1 MVYIY
6 PNLLNVQFLFVHV
19 PAQSQN
25 NFYCFGEK
33 LGIYYDLIFKHL
45 AMIISMIMMLKIV
58 MMFLFYVLLA

>member
-1 MVYIY
+1 MYSFFLY
-6 PNLLNVQFLFVHV
+6 TYLLK
-19 PAQSQN
+19 AKII
-25 NFYCFGEK
+25 FYCFGEK